1 MKRSALLL
9 LFTFIV
15 LILLFGCT
23 TIDNGETKES
33 GGESVTNKEEETT
46 YSYSEGIYPGKDWT
60 DVTAGTENPDT
71 SSYDAIVPNKETAIS
86 IAINAFEELKLSGIC
101 QSYVLQGVF
110 YDTEDDIWVVYFDED
125 SEIPGSCYN
134 IAISKATGEI
144 IKMWPSD

>member
-1 MKRSALLL
+1 MKRSVFL

-15 LILLFGCT
+15 LFLLFGCT

-33 GGESVTNKEEETT
+33 GEGSVTNKEEATT
-46 YSYSEGIYPGKDWT
+46 YSYSEGIYPGKDWA
-60 DVTAGTENPDT
+60 DVTAGSENPDT
-71 SSYDAIVPNKETAIS
+71 SSGDAIVPNKETAIS
-86 IAINAFEELKLSGIC
+86 IADKAFEEVKLSGIC

-110 YDTEDDIWVVYFDED
+110 YDTEDNIWVVYFGED

-144 IKMWPSD
+144 IKMWASE